1 MMLGA
6 WERLFDGASLLLVA
20 GGTAAVTALR
30 WTRGDLASALRALGP
45 LLRARPVED
54 AEAAAHAVRQIQ
66 RISDHKGI
74 VCADR
79 VKTPVGFVHRAAR
92 RLAEAESAEA
102 FEAWAREVLEDQTA
116 RHAAAAGVWRSA
128 AESAPALGMVG
139 TVLGLTAMFASMR
152 DAGAMGPA
160 MALAMLTTLY
170 GLLLAALAGTVAAR
184 LERLSEAE
192 RGWREKAIARLLAL
206 ARAEEEAR
214 ERWRRRRGAAS

>member
-1 MMLGA
+1 MLDQ
-6 WERLFDGASLLLVA
+6 WERLYDGTSLLLVA

-30 WTRGDLASALRALGP
+30 WTRRDLFASLRALRP
-45 LLRARPVED
+45 LLRARPEED
-54 AEAAAHAVRQIQ
+54 GEAAARAVRQIQ
-66 RISDHKGI
+66 RISDHKGT

-79 VKTPVGFVHRAAR
+79 VKTPVAFVHRAAC
-92 RLAEAESAEA
+92 RLAEAETAEA
-102 FEAWAREVLEDQTA
+102 FESWAREVLDDQAA

-139 TVLGLTAMFASMR
+139 TVLGLAAMFAVMR
-152 DAGAMGPA
+152 EPAAMGPA

-170 GLLLAALAGTVAAR
+170 GLLLATLAGTVAAR

-192 RGWREKAIARLLAL
+192 RAWREKTVARLLAL

-214 ERWRRRRGAAS
+214 GRWRCRRDLAS

>member
-1 MMLGA
+1 MLGA
-6 WERLFDGASLLLVA
+6 WERLFDAGSLLLVA

-30 WTRGDLASALRALGP
+30 WTRTDLGSAVRALKP
-45 LLRARPVED
+45 LFNARPLED

-74 VCADR
+74 VCVDR
-79 VKTPVGFVHRAAR
+79 VKTPVAFVHRAAC
-92 RLAEAESAEA
+92 RLAEAESAES
-102 FEAWAREVLEDQTA
+102 FEAWARETLDDQAA

-139 TVLGLTAMFASMR
+139 TVLGLTFLFAAMR
-152 DAGAMGPA
+152 DASAMGPA

-192 RGWREKAIARLLAL
+192 RAWRERAIARLLAL

-214 ERWRRRRGAAS
+214 ERWRRRRAAAS

>member
-1 MMLGA
+1 MLGA
-6 WERLFDGASLLLVA
+6 WERLFDATSLLLVA

-30 WTRGDLASALRALGP
+30 WTRHDLASSLRALRP
-45 LLRARPVED
+45 LLRARPQED
-54 AEAAAHAVRQIQ
+54 AEAAAAAVRQIQ
-66 RISDHKGI
+66 RISDHKGTA
-74 VCADR
+74 CADR
-79 VKTPVGFVHRAAR
+79 VKTSVAFVHRAAR
-92 RLAEAESAEA
+92 RLAEAESADA
-102 FEAWAREVLEDQTA
+102 FAAWAREQLDEQAA

-139 TVLGLTAMFASMR
+139 TVLGLTFMFAATR
-152 DAGAMGPA
+152 EPAAMGPA

-184 LERLSEAE
+184 LDRLSEAE
-192 RGWREKAIARLLAL
+192 RAWREKTIARLLAL